1 MPYVIVRARGSQP
14 DISVEGPDRIIDK
27 LSELGIDQVRKW
39 AAPLLFFFFLF
50 LFLKNQDKVLQDRGS
65 VSSALC

>member
-39 AAPLLFFFFLF
+39 AAPLLFFFFSF
-50 LFLKNQDKVLQDRGS
+50 SFFKKPR
-65 VSSALC
+65 